1 LSIFVKNDFEHLSVK
16 KKKYVKFLK
25 LLLVLGITILVIPFA
40 VYLPPVQSFVISK
53 IENNI
58 AEKINAKVNIKE
70 FDLSF
75 FADIELKGV
84 SVIKQKDTLLSV
96 KKITIDIELN
106 PLFDNKIIV
115 DNIDINKLSGS
126 LDKVLPQAEESQ
138 TSTQNNN
145 KESYQ
150 IIVNNLNI
158 SNSDLSYFDK
168 EMNMTMR
175 FKVGNLKIE
184 NIKIDSFL
192 VKAEN
197 IILENTWVDYISPYI
212 AVAEEDIDTSV
223 INLILQATNV
233 FAKNSGFYYND
244 SLMKFKTGGNLR
256 TNNLVVDLSKTSIVF
271 DKGNLDNSFF
281 NFIYINDTLDTI
293 DIDDNFW
300 NVRFNFAELKNSK
313 FYYDV
318 SYLPEDSNSF
328 DYNHIHLD
336 NINGS
341 ANNYFFSFHK
351 MYGKLNSLAFTE
363 NNKIKF
369 TDISGEIYTD
379 DNILKMN
386 NVEFVTNK
394 SKLKLNGETGF
405 YFYDYA
411 LKNNS
416 NTNISIMANIDNWT
430 GLEYFSAGSI
440 KNIENYEKLKDK
452 KTIVDAHFL
461 GNTDSLHTK
470 IKFDYNNTAYFFS
483 QGIIKNISSKNPNYN
498 LKINKLAL
506 SKQVLNLFVNKQ
518 TSEYTPNQMFVT
530 GFLKGNLNK
539 INFRGSLNS
548 DYGKQNILLSSDFS
562 EDKETLTAEITGNFY
577 DNKTSGIK
585 IDSLNININLKKFN
599 IEKLVAD
606 VELKLKSVEI
616 DSVSYDNL
624 TANLKLEERSFKLLA
639 QSKDSIIDFTLK
651 SNGAFNDSITSGI
664 AEINM
669 NNFSMQQAKL
679 FEKKYDIKFNS
690 TTNWIYNFNNNYSKI
705 YQHFTKL
712 STTDSIKTNS
722 VEELDI
728 DFSYDNK
735 LTFFKLR
742 SDSNFV
748 RFSIKGSIDSLEN
761 NFYKLADILSLQR
774 KKGDSLV
781 FPDMELYAKFLNPN
795 DLIGQTFSEYLPNY
809 SKLLIDGKYKSKT
822 GKFIFELTVPKF
834 QYHGNSFDSTF
845 VKFYGDRH
853 FLDYK
858 LSSNIQIDTILN
870 TKIELDG
877 KLKKQIL
884 YTHLNLKDKKRK
896 SDFLNLNIES
906 QKVANAY
913 KIKIIDTALV
923 ILSKNWNIDKNNSF
937 AINSKD
943 LITQNINLF
952 RNDKKIKIETDTIQN
967 EIALI
972 LENID
977 LSVFNKILNNDTL
990 LAGIANI
997 NLKSSYKNNIKNIR
1011 LTSDV
1016 SDFKYNNIYVGSLQL
1031 EKAILNQN
1039 YFAYDIRLN
1048 QSRKSIKSK
1057 GIINFNDAKKINA
1070 NLEINS
1076 FDMLILQDMLKDYL
1090 YATNGKINSKI
1101 KITGNIDNP
1110 LFNGYLSFTDA
1121 QIGFKEINEVFKIGK
1136 EKIILENDKLF
1147 LDNLKLIDKN
1157 NQEIYFAGNIQ
1168 YKNNNLTFNTVEVN
1182 AKGFE
1187 IMNSQYREEN
1197 PIYGLVVADILL
1209 KANGKIDNLKMR
1221 TKISLDYPTNIKYV
1235 FPEDLS
1241 AENHSD
1247 MVNFTKIDTVQ
1258 IFDSIAKQSINNY
1271 KQKLS
1276 VFDDLDAELEIKEG
1290 CKFNLFFDKSKENY
1304 FDAKVKGK
1312 IKYIVNRGISKTY
1325 GSIDILQGNM
1335 KYSMPMVTMNKL
1347 KVEDGSFIQINNN
1360 LENPY
1365 ISVNASTKIW
1375 ASTGNLIDDYNK
1387 NLEVS
1392 VFMFMRGNLDNLVMQ
1407 FDISQETSD
1416 PLVSS
1421 KISQMSKNERSVN
1434 AVNLLVRG
1442 QFETSQNSASAID
1455 INSYINSMFASG
1467 LNKLIS
1473 DRVKF
1478 VDMNF
1483 DIKTFNNLNSSGAVE
1498 NQSNLFFNVQKGFY
1512 NNRLR
1517 IKYTSNM
1524 TTTLTQQDEQVGQ
1537 LNTYTQRNFF
1547 IEYDINKSGTFQ
1559 SVLFRKDAYED
1570 ILEGD
1575 ITSTG
1580 GGLKIRRNYNSFGDI
1595 FKFGGNKK

>member
-1 LSIFVKNDFEHLSVK
+1 LNKL
-16 KKKYVKFLK
+16 KKYLK
-25 LLLVLGITILVIPFA
+25 RLIVIGIIILIIPFA
-40 VYLPPVQSFVISK
+40 VYLPPVQSFIVSR
-53 IENNI
+53 IENSI
-58 AEKINAKVNIKE
+58 SEQINAEVNIKE

-75 FADIELKGV
+75 FADIELKDISIV
-84 SVIKQKDTLLSV
+84 KEKDTLLSL
-96 KKITIDIELN
+96 KEITIDIELG

-115 DNIDINKLSGS
+115 DNLDINSLSGS
-126 LDKVLPQAEESQ
+126 LDKILPQTEESQ
-138 TSTQNNN
+138 TETQNNN
-145 KESYQ
+145 EESYE

-158 SNSDLSYFDK
+158 SNSNLSYFDK
-168 EMNMTMR
+168 EMNMTMK
-175 FKVGNLKIE
+175 FDIGALKIE
-184 NIKIDSFL
+184 NIKVDSFL
-192 VKAEN
+192 VKADN
-197 IILENTWVDYISPYI
+197 VIFENTWIDYISPYI
-212 AVAEEDIDTSV
+212 AGIEEDVDTSV
-223 INLILQATNV
+223 IDLILQINNATLI
-233 FAKNSGFYYND
+233 NSGFYYND
-244 SLMKFKTGGNLR
+244 SLMEFKTGGGTVK
-256 TNNLVVDLSKTSIVF
+256 TNNLVVDLSKTSIIF
-271 DKGNLDNSFF
+271 DKGGLDNSFF

-300 NVRFNFAELKNSK
+300 NVSFNFAELKKSK

-336 NINGS
+336 NIDGS

-363 NNKIKF
+363 NNKINF
-369 TDISGEIYTD
+369 SDIDGKIYVD
-379 DNILKMN
+379 DNILKMDS
-386 NVEFVTNK
+386 VEFVTDN
-394 SKLKLNGETGF
+394 SRIKLNGETGF

-411 LKNNS
+411 LKENN
-416 NTNISIMANIDNWT
+416 NTDISLIADVDKWT
-430 GLEYFSAGSI
+430 DLEYFSVGSI

-452 KTIVDAHFL
+452 KTVVDLKFS
-461 GNTDSLHTK
+461 GTSDSLNTK
-470 IKFDYNNTAYFFS
+470 LKFDYNNSAYLFS
-483 QGIIKNISSKNPNYN
+483 QGIVKGLSSENPSYD
-498 LKINKLAL
+498 LKINKLAV
-506 SKQVLNLFVNKQ
+506 SKQISYIFIDNE
-518 TSEYTPNQMFVT
+518 TSEYIPNQIFIR
-530 GFLKGNLNK
+530 GLLKGNFNN
-539 INFRGSLNS
+539 INFNGNINTE
-548 DYGKQNILLSSDFS
+548 YGKQNILLSSNFAK
-562 EDKETLTAEITGNFY
+562 DKETLTAEIKGNFY
-577 DNKTSGIK
+577 DNNISGIK
-585 IDSLNININLKKFN
+585 IDSLNININLKNFD

-606 VELKLKSVEI
+606 VELKLNTVEI
-616 DSVSYDNL
+616 DSVKYDNL
-624 TANLKLEERSFKLLA
+624 TANLELEERSFKLSA

-651 SNGAFNDSITSGI
+651 TNGAFNDSIIIISI

-669 NNFSMQQAKL
+669 NNFSLQQAGL
-679 FEKKYDIKFNS
+679 LENKYDIKFNS
-690 TTNWIYNFNNNYSKI
+690 SSNWIYNFNNNYSEI
-705 YQHFTKL
+705 HQHFTKL

-722 VEELDI
+722 VEELEI

-748 RFSIKGSIDSLEN
+748 RFSIKGSLDSLESS
-761 NFYKLADILSLQR
+761 FYKLTNILTLQR

-822 GKFIFELTVPKF
+822 GGFVFELTVPEF
-834 QYHGNSFDSTF
+834 EYHGNNFDSTF
-845 VKFYGDRH
+845 VKFYGNRH

-858 LSSNIQIDTILN
+858 LISNIQIDTILN

-877 KLKKQIL
+877 KLKNQIL
-884 YTHLNLKDKKRK
+884 HTHLNLKDKEKK

-906 QKVANAY
+906 HKVADAY
-913 KIKIIDTALV
+913 TIKIIDTALV
-923 ILSKNWNIDKNNSF
+923 ILSNNWDIDKTNSF
-937 AINSKD
+937 TISSKN
-943 LITQNINLF
+943 LTAQNINLF
-952 RNDKKIKIETDTIQN
+952 RDEKRIRIETDTIQN
-967 EIALI
+967 DIALI

-997 NLKSSYKNNIKNIR
+997 NLKTSYKNNIKNIR
-1011 LTSDV
+1011 LESDM
-1016 SDFKYNNIYVGSLQL
+1016 SDFKYNNIYIGNL
-1031 EKAILNQN
+1031 ELKKAILNQN

-1057 GIINFNDAKKINA
+1057 GIINFDDTKKINA

-1076 FDMLILQDMLKDYL
+1076 FDMLVLQDMLKAYL
-1090 YATNGKINSKI
+1090 YETNGRINSKI

-1110 LFNGYLSFTDA
+1110 VFNGYLSFTDA
-1121 QIGFKEINEVFKIGK
+1121 QVGIKEVNEIFKIGK
-1136 EKIILENDKLF
+1136 KKIIFKNDKVF
-1147 LDNLKLIDKN
+1147 LDNFKLIDKN
-1157 NQEIYFAGNIQ
+1157 NQEIDFAGNIQ
-1168 YKNNNLTFNTVEVN
+1168 YKNNNLIFNTVKVN
-1182 AKGFE
+1182 AQSFE
-1187 IMNSQYREEN
+1187 MMNSQYSEKK
-1197 PIYGLVVADILL
+1197 PVYGLVVADVSL
-1209 KANGKIDNLKMR
+1209 NVSGKLDKLKMR

-1241 AENHSD
+1241 TKNHGD
-1247 MVNFTKIDTVQ
+1247 IVNFTKIDTVQ
-1258 IFDSIAKQSINNY
+1258 IFDSIAEQSINNY
-1271 KQKLS
+1271 KQRLS
-1276 VFDDLDAELEIKEG
+1276 VFDDLNAELEIKEG

-1312 IKYIVNRGISKTY
+1312 IKYIVNHGISKTY
-1325 GSIDILQGNM
+1325 GNIDILQGNM

-1360 LENPY
+1360 LENPF

-1375 ASTGNLIDDYNK
+1375 ASTGNLIDNYNK

-1392 VFMFMRGNLDNLVMQ
+1392 VFMFMRGDLDNLVMQ

-1473 DRVKF
+1473 DRIKF

-1483 DIKTFNNLNSSGAVE
+1483 NIKTFNNMNSSGAVE

-1517 IKYTSNM
+1517 VKYTSNM

-1575 ITSTG
+1575 IISTG
-1580 GGLKIRRNYNSFGDI
+1580 GGLKIRRSYNSLGDI

>member
-1 LSIFVKNDFEHLSVK
+1 LNKL
-16 KKKYVKFLK
+16 KKYLK
-25 LLLVLGITILVIPFA
+25 RLLKILIVIGIIILIIPFA
-40 VYLPPVQSFVISK
+40 VYLPPVQSFIVSRIENSISK
-53 IENNI
+53 E
-58 AEKINAKVNIKE
+58 INAEVNIKE

-75 FADIELKGV
+75 FADIELKDI
-84 SVIKQKDTLLSV
+84 SIIKEKDTLLSL
-96 KKITIDIELN
+96 KEITIDVELS

-115 DNIDINKLSGS
+115 DNLDINRLSGS
-126 LDKVLPQAEESQ
+126 LDKVLPQTEENQ
-138 TSTQNNN
+138 TETQNNN
-145 KESYQ
+145 EESYE

-158 SNSDLSYFDK
+158 LNSNLSYFDK

-175 FKVGNLKIE
+175 FDIGAIKIE
-184 NIKIDSFL
+184 NIKVDSFL
-192 VKAEN
+192 VKADN
-197 IILENTWVDYISPYI
+197 VIFENTWVDYISPYI
-212 AVAEEDIDTSV
+212 AGIEEEVDTSV
-223 INLILQATNV
+223 IYLIIQINNAMV
-233 FAKNSGFYYND
+233 INSGFYYND
-244 SLMKFKTGGNLR
+244 SLMEFKTGGGIVK
-256 TNNLVVDLSKTSIVF
+256 TNDLIVDLTKTAVTF
-271 DKGNLDNSFF
+271 DKGSLDNSFF
-281 NFIYINDTLDTI
+281 NFVYINDTIDTI
-293 DIDDNFW
+293 DFDDNFW
-300 NVRFNFAELKNSK
+300 NVTYDFVELKNSK

-318 SYLPEDSNSF
+318 LYLPEDSNSF

-336 NINGS
+336 DIEGS
-341 ANNYFFSFHK
+341 ANDYFFSFHK
-351 MYGKLNSLAFTE
+351 MYGKLNSLAFVE
-363 NNKIKF
+363 NNKINF
-369 TDISGEIYTD
+369 SDIDGKIYVD
-379 DNILKMN
+379 DNILKMDS
-386 NVEFVTNK
+386 VEFVTDN
-394 SKLKLNGETGF
+394 SRIKLNGETGF
-405 YFYDYA
+405 YFYDYT
-411 LKNNS
+411 LKNNNS
-416 NTNISIMANIDNWT
+416 TNISLIADIDKWT
-430 GLEYFSAGSI
+430 DLEYFLAGSI

-452 KTIVDAHFL
+452 KTVVDLKFS
-461 GNTDSLHTK
+461 GTSDSLNTK
-470 IKFDYNNTAYFFS
+470 LKFNYNNSAYLFS
-483 QGIIKNISSKNPNYN
+483 QGIVKGLSGEDTNYD
-498 LKINKLAL
+498 LRINQLAV
-506 SKQVLNLFVNKQ
+506 SKQIIDIFIDNE
-518 TSEYTPNQMFVT
+518 TAEYIPNQIFIS
-530 GFLKGNLNK
+530 GLLKGDFNK
-539 INFRGSLNS
+539 INFNGNVNTE
-548 DYGKQNILLSSDFS
+548 YGKQNILLSSNFS
-562 EDKETLTAEITGNFY
+562 EDKETLTAEITGGFY
-577 DNKTSGIK
+577 EKKTSGIK
-585 IDSLNININLKKFN
+585 IDSLNININLKNFD

-606 VELKLKSVEI
+606 VELKLKSIEI
-616 DSVSYDNL
+616 DSIRYDNL
-624 TANLKLEERSFKLLA
+624 TANLKLEERNFKLLA
-639 QSKDSIIDFTLK
+639 QSKDSIVDF
-651 SNGAFNDSITSGI
+651 SFNSDGVFNDSIIIGT
-664 AEINM
+664 AKINM
-669 NNFSMQQAKL
+669 NNFSMQQAGL
-679 FEKKYDIKFNS
+679 LENKYDIKFNS
-690 TTNWIYNFNNNYSKI
+690 SSNWIYNFNNNYSEFH
-705 YQHFTKL
+705 QHFTKL

-722 VEELDI
+722 VQELEI
-728 DFSYDNK
+728 DFSYDDK

-748 RFSIKGSIDSLEN
+748 QFSIKGNLDSLESS
-761 NFYKLADILSLQR
+761 FYKLANILTLQR

-809 SKLLIDGKYKSKT
+809 SKLLIDGKYKGKT
-822 GKFIFELTVPKF
+822 GEFIFELTVPEF
-834 QYHGNSFDSTF
+834 EYQGNNLDSTY

-884 YTHLNLKDKKRK
+884 YTHLNLKDKDKK

-906 QKVANAY
+906 HKVADEY

-923 ILSKNWNIDKNNSF
+923 ILSNNWSIDKTNSF
-937 AINSKD
+937 AVSSKD
-943 LITQNINLF
+943 LIAQNINLF
-952 RNDKKIKIETDTIQN
+952 RDDKKIKIETDTIQN

-990 LAGIANI
+990 LSGIADI
-997 NLKSSYKNNIKNIR
+997 NLKTSYKNNIKNIR
-1011 LTSDV
+1011 LESDV
-1016 SDFKYNNIYVGSLQL
+1016 ADFKYNNIYIGNLEL

-1048 QSRKSIKSK
+1048 QSRKSIKTK
-1057 GIINFNDAKKINA
+1057 GIINFDNTKRINA

-1090 YATNGKINSKI
+1090 YETNGRINSNI

-1121 QIGFKEINEVFKIGK
+1121 QVGIKEINEVFKIGK
-1136 EKIILENDKLF
+1136 KKIILENDKIF
-1147 LDNLKLIDKN
+1147 LDNFKLIDKN
-1157 NQEIYFAGNIQ
+1157 NQEIDFAGNIQ
-1168 YKNNNLTFNTVEVN
+1168 YKNNNLIFNTVKVN
-1182 AKGFE
+1182 AQNFE
-1187 IMNSQYREEN
+1187 MMSSQYSEEK
-1197 PIYGLVVADILL
+1197 PVYGLVVADILL
-1209 KANGKIDNLKMR
+1209 NANGKLDKLKMR

-1241 AENHSD
+1241 TKNHGD
-1247 MVNFTKIDTVQ
+1247 IVNFTKIDTVQ
-1258 IFDSIAKQSINNY
+1258 IFDSIAEQSINNY

-1276 VFDDLDAELEIKEG
+1276 AFGDLDAELEIKEG
-1290 CKFNLFFDKSKENY
+1290 CKFSLFFDKSKENY

-1312 IKYIVNRGISKTY
+1312 IKYIVNHGISRTY
-1325 GSIDILQGNM
+1325 GSVDILQGNM

-1375 ASTGNLIDDYNK
+1375 ASTGNLIDNYNK

-1455 INSYINSMFASG
+1455 INSYINSMFATG

-1483 DIKTFNNLNSSGAVE
+1483 NIKTFNNMNSSGAVE

-1517 IKYTSNM
+1517 VKYTSNM

-1575 ITSTG
+1575 IISTG